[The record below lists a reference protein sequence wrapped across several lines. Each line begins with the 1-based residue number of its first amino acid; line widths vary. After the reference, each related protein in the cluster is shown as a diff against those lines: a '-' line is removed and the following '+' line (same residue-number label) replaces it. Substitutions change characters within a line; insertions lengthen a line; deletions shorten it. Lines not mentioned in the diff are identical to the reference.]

1 VIDINTKIDKI
12 LIAISKITNKEFK
25 SSIKNQKIF
34 RKKSTNL
41 LLNNDS
47 ESSKDILNAN
57 KYNIDIN
64 CVNILPESLA
74 KKYNTIVINQKD
86 NILIVAM
93 SDISNF
99 TAINDI
105 ELYTNME
112 IKPIQ
117 LSNQEISKLLN
128 KYYNIKSSTNA
139 LESLSEYNPI
149 NNSGQIEK
157 ETSLKVISEPIVK
170 MINSII
176 EQAIINK
183 ASDIHI
189 EPMKESIRIR
199 FRINGDLKNWMNLS
213 REDHSRIVTRIKVMG
228 KMNIAEKRLSQDG
241 RIETIINNKK
251 IDMRISTLPIVY
263 GEKIVIRLLDRDN
276 FDFTKESLGFDEYN
290 LNLFNQILKQ
300 PHGMILV
307 TGPTGSG
314 KTTTL
319 YTVLKEFNQMENNII
334 TIEDPVEYKLDGI
347 NQVQIN
353 DKSGLNF
360 YTGLRSILRQD
371 PDIIMIGEIRDIDT
385 AKISIRASITGHLV
399 LSTLHTNDSVSA
411 ITRLIDMGIA
421 PYLIASSITGVISQR
436 LVKVLC
442 CQCKTKYEA
451 NYDQKLLL
459 KLNPDNKVFL
469 YKAKGCQDCHEGYIG
484 RTAIYEVMPMI
495 EDIKKLIEYKP
506 DNNSIRKCAITNG
519 MHTLLDSAINL
530 AIDGIISYEE
540 LTRVGFTLE

>member
-1 VIDINTKIDKI
+1 
-12 LIAISKITNKEFK
+12 
-25 SSIKNQKIF
+25 
-34 RKKSTNL
+34 
-41 LLNNDS
+41 
-47 ESSKDILNAN
+47 
-57 KYNIDIN
+57 
-64 CVNILPESLA
+64 
-74 KKYNTIVINQKD
+74 
-86 NILIVAM
+86 
-93 SDISNF
+93 
-99 TAINDI
+99 
-105 ELYTNME
+105 
-112 IKPIQ
+112 
-117 LSNQEISKLLN
+117 
-128 KYYNIKSSTNA
+128 
-139 LESLSEYNPI
+139 
-149 NNSGQIEK
+149 
-157 ETSLKVISEPIVK
+157 
-170 MINSII
+170 
-176 EQAIINK
+176 
-183 ASDIHI
+183 
-189 EPMKESIRIR
+189 
-199 FRINGDLKNWMNLS
+199 
-213 REDHSRIVTRIKVMG
+213 
-228 KMNIAEKRLSQDG
+228 
-241 RIETIINNKK
+241 
-251 IDMRISTLPIVY
+251 
-263 GEKIVIRLLDRDN
+263 RLLDRDN

-360 YTGLRSILRQD
+360 YSGLRSILRQD

-530 AIDGIISYEE
+530 AIDGI
-540 LTRVGFTLE
+540 